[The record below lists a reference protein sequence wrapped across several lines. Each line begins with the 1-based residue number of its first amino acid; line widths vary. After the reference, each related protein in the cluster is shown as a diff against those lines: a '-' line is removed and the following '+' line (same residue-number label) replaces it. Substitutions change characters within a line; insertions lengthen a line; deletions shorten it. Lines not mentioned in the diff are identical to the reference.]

1 MFARRV
7 AVRRFLQIVRE
18 HDNGDPPIT
27 QGDANR
33 AIDQMA
39 HLGGRRYLLHERA
52 GDILE
57 QADEVYLLLVMAA
70 NRVA

>member
-27 QGDANR
+27 EGDANR
-33 AIDQMA
+33 AVDQMA
-39 HLGGRRYLLHERA
+39 HLGRRLLHERA
-52 GDILE
+52 GDIFE